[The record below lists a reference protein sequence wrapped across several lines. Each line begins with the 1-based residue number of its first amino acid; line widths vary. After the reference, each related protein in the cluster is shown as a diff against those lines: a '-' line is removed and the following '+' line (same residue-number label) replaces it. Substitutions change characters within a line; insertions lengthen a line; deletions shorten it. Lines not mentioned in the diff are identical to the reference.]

1 MYLKKFCGQYLSEFQ
16 LSDKLVEEKHL
27 FNNLVLL
34 SKWNFID
41 IKFPVYV
48 FESKGFHYFVNFL
61 YICTL
66 SIVSNMDIT
75 IQSSTLMKI
84 NCLKGDKV
92 KKSQPNRLKY
102 IEVVESLIWIQK
114 QKSIVIPKALS
125 IEEYFS
131 RKEM

>member
-1 MYLKKFCGQYLSEFQ
+1 
-16 LSDKLVEEKHL
+16 
-27 FNNLVLL
+27 
-34 SKWNFID
+34 
-41 IKFPVYV
+41 
-48 FESKGFHYFVNFL
+48 
-61 YICTL
+61 
-66 SIVSNMDIT
+66 MDIT

-84 NCLKGDKV
+84 NCLKDDKV